1 MSRSVLFVA
10 GEGLPFIKTG
20 GLADV
25 IGSLPRTLAKRGH
38 DVRVALP
45 LYKKIIEKHYD
56 KLERLG
62 TIQVRSGWIDQPA
75 TFYRCDVDGV
85 VYYFVEHQGYFERD
99 GLYGY
104 EDDGERFAFFQR
116 AVLDMIYFINWWPNI
131 IHENDWQTG
140 MMP

>member
-85 VYYFVEHQGYFERD
+85 VYYFVEHQGYFE
-99 GLYGY
+99 
-104 EDDGERFAFFQR
+104 
-116 AVLDMIYFINWWPNI
+116 
-131 IHENDWQTG
+131 
-140 MMP
+140 

>member
-116 AVLDMIYFINWWPNI
+116 AVLDMIYFINFS
-131 IHENDWQTG
+131 
-140 MMP
+140 